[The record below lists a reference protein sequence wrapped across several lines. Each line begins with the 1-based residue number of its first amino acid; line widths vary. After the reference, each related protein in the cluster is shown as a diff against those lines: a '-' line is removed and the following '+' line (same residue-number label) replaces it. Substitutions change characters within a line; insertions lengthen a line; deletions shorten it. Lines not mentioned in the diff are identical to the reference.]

1 LPALEP
7 GAAGVNI
14 LGIYVGAAGGMK
26 NLQRVLLWAAFM
38 GVSAPLWAHHSAAQF
53 DFAQTV
59 EVGGVVELIEV
70 RNPHIKLILSVE
82 AQSGRHKAIE
92 YEGHSRNN
100 VYRRG
105 WRPDDV
111 QAGDRITIA
120 IAPLRSGSDAGG
132 YIKSMTTSAGKE
144 F

>member
-1 LPALEP
+1 
-7 GAAGVNI
+7 
-14 LGIYVGAAGGMK
+14 MK
-26 NLQRVLLWAAFM
+26 NLKRALLWA
-38 GVSAPLWAHHSAAQF
+38 GLVGISAPLWAHHSAAQF

-59 EVGGVVELIEV
+59 EVDGIVELIEV
-70 RNPHIKLILSVE
+70 RNPHIKLIMSVE
-82 AQSGRHKAIE
+82 AQSGGVKAIE

-111 QAGDRITIA
+111 KAGDRITIA
-120 IAPLRSGSDAGG
+120 IAPLRSGSDEGG